1 MWSYSNSGYVLLGSI
16 IEEVAGQSY
25 RQFLDGNIF
34 KPLGMADTGYDL
46 NTAIIGHRAEGYASL
61 NRRASYIDMS
71 LPYAA
76 GGLYS
81 TVEDLYRWI
90 QALYGWEVVL
100 QDSWDAMLAAA
111 VPAPDTPDAFGA
123 YGLFNIP
130 IRGHT
135 SIGHDSNIN
144 GFRANIIHLTTE
156 HMDFVILSNLET
168 VNTNRILDSLVGIVF
183 DEG

>member
-1 MWSYSNSGYVLLGSI
+1 
-16 IEEVAGQSY
+16 
-25 RQFLDGNIF
+25 
-34 KPLGMADTGYDL
+34 MADTGYDL

-81 TVEDLYRWI
+81 TVEDLYRWN

-123 YGLFNIP
+123 YGLFIIP
-130 IRGHT
+130 IRGRT
-135 SIGHDSNIN
+135 SIGNNGEIS
-144 GFRANIIHLTTE
+144 GFRTNLIHLTAE
-156 HMDFVILSNLET
+156 NIDFVILSNLET
-168 VNTNRILDSLVGIVF
+168 ANTNRILDSLVGIFF